1 MILGMVNHLWQYIPK
16 SSEIYY
22 PLRNTLKKSIGWY
35 WPHESSKALKEIQT
49 TLTTEL
55 ALSFFDTK
63 CLIEIQVDT
72 IVMVEVSV

>member
-1 MILGMVNHLWQYIPK
+1 MILGMVNHLEQYIPK

-72 IVMVEVSV
+72 TVMVEVSV